1 MFKKIGFDYIVETL
15 DIVSK
20 LGKKTLREIEFSKDR
35 VFLEKEYSNLE
46 KTIKLLENKPK
57 LYSILKRKLS
67 SLKDISFTIE
77 RLSNGY
83 ILDDVELF
91 EIKIFSMISQEI
103 YEILGEEYR
112 FLAPQNLEKVVAI
125 LDPDKNRIASF
136 HIYSSYSIE
145 LSEVRKAIKE
155 TKDETLYET
164 EVRLEDDVRKVISR
178 KLLNY
183 NQILKSSVRK
193 LGYLDLVLAKANQV
207 LKLGLTRPHF
217 AEKTK
222 IKGMFNPKVLKGL
235 EDKNREYQKID
246 LSLYNGVT
254 IITGANMSGKTLT
267 LKTLGLVQKMAQ
279 MGFYVPAKEAELLIV
294 DEVCVLIG
302 DLQSLEEGLSS
313 FAAEMLE
320 VDNII
325 KKIKKGIRP
334 LVLIDE
340 LARTTNPQEGRALL
354 RGVINILKNNLIE
367 SVITTHYDQ
376 VGSDVV
382 KIRVAGI
389 KKSEIDESV
398 TFKNIEDYIDYSLIE
413 VEDEDVPEEALTIAK
428 LLKIDDEIISES
440 YKYL

>member
-207 LKLGLTRPHF
+207 LKLGLTRPRF
-217 AEKTK
+217 TEKTK

-235 EDKNREYQKID
+235 EEKDREYQKID

-279 MGFYVPAKEAELLIV
+279 MGFYVPAQEAELLIV

-320 VDNII
+320 VDSII
-325 KKIKKGIRP
+325 RKVKKGIRP

-340 LARTTNPQEGRALL
+340 LARTT
-354 RGVINILKNNLIE
+354 
-367 SVITTHYDQ
+367 
-376 VGSDVV
+376 
-382 KIRVAGI
+382 
-389 KKSEIDESV
+389 
-398 TFKNIEDYIDYSLIE
+398 
-413 VEDEDVPEEALTIAK
+413 
-428 LLKIDDEIISES
+428 
-440 YKYL
+440 